1 VSGRLEGKAVDVM
14 GAQLSRTPAE
24 FESYVGGPG
33 GRRRSHLVDQ
43 LRIDFGFILA
53 YWAVFAATSGL
64 LAARQF
70 SAAVWLGV
78 VAAECGTVAAL
89 LDVAEN
95 VQTLRLAGSGA
106 PAEDEAAAVVRG
118 MRKRA
123 LGKWFFAFLTTGL
136 LSSIFLEQASWW
148 DLLIGSLYLLAAFL
162 GVTGV
167 LAAAIRPSRIP
178 RGVITNLLRLSF
190 VLMALSLAVGLPF
203 AAALV

>member
-1 VSGRLEGKAVDVM
+1 MS
-14 GAQLSRTPAE
+14 AQLSSSPVE
-24 FESYVGGPG
+24 FEGYVGGLG
-33 GRRRSHLVDQ
+33 DSRRADLVAQ
-43 LRIDFGFILA
+43 LRIDFAFIAA

-78 VAAECGTVAAL
+78 VAAECGTITAL
-89 LDVAEN
+89 FDVAEN

-106 PAEDEAAAVVRG
+106 AAGAEAAAVVRG
-118 MRKRA
+118 MRKSA
-123 LGKWFFAFLTTGL
+123 LAKWIFAFLTTGL
-136 LSSIFLEQASWW
+136 LSSIFLEQARWW

-167 LAAAIRPSRIP
+167 FTAAIRPSRIP
-178 RGVITNLLRLSF
+178 RRVITNLLRFSF
-190 VLMALSLAVGLPF
+190 LLMALSLAVGLPF

>member
-1 VSGRLEGKAVDVM
+1 MS
-14 GAQLSRTPAE
+14 AQLSSSPVE
-24 FESYVGGPG
+24 FEGYVGGPG
-33 GRRRSHLVDQ
+33 DSRRADLVAQ
-43 LRIDFGFILA
+43 LRIDFAFIAA
-53 YWAVFAATSGL
+53 YWTVFSATSGL

-78 VAAECGTVAAL
+78 VAAECGTVTAL
-89 LDVAEN
+89 FDVAEN

-106 PAEDEAAAVVRG
+106 AARAEAAAVVRG
-118 MRKRA
+118 MRKSA
-123 LGKWFFAFLTTGL
+123 LAKWLFAFLTTGL

-178 RGVITNLLRLSF
+178 PRIITNLLRLAF

>member
-1 VSGRLEGKAVDVM
+1 MS
-14 GAQLSRTPAE
+14 AQLSSSPGE
-24 FESYVGGPG
+24 FEGYVGGLG
-33 GRRRSHLVDQ
+33 DSRRADLVAQ
-43 LRIDFGFILA
+43 LRIDFAFIAA
-53 YWAVFAATSGL
+53 YWALFAATSGL

-78 VAAECGTVAAL
+78 VAAECGTVTAL
-89 LDVAEN
+89 FDVAEN

-106 PAEDEAAAVVRG
+106 AAEDEAAAVVRG
-118 MRKRA
+118 MRRSA
-123 LGKWFFAFLTTGL
+123 LAKWLFAFLTTGL

-167 LAAAIRPSRIP
+167 LTAAIRPSRIP